1 MQLLHWKTQ
10 WIPSQIYALIVGLKV
25 KELLTVFLRIDTR
38 LHQESTEKGED
49 LLIKNVVVND
59 RGGRGNWNV
68 ALKFWSI
75 SIIWLSDM
83 WLKENHVCSIF

>member
-1 MQLLHWKTQ
+1 M
-10 WIPSQIYALIVGLKV
+10 I
-25 KELLTVFLRIDTR
+25 E
-38 LHQESTEKGED
+38 
-49 LLIKNVVVND
+49 
-59 RGGRGNWNV
+59 GGRGKWNV